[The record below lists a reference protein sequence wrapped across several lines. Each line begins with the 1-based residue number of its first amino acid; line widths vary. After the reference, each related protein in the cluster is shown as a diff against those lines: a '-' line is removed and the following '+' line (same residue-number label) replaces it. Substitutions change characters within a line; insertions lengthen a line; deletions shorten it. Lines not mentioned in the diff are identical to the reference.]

1 MLSYSNSARSIGS
14 SLMTVSDLEE
24 DLRAASLFLS
34 SKRTSSVFTDSME
47 DLSSFNDLG
56 DMGTACG
63 CDEGSGGGGSSAC
76 GGNPLSRSSSLSN
89 PSSSFCT
96 GSGGAGGQGG
106 SLAPVANVVAGK
118 NCYEKDIRHIVEY
131 FEEVMSVKSDK
142 SCNSNNTKRG

>member
-63 CDEGSGGGGSSAC
+63 CDEGSSASNRWQNWRRC
-76 GGNPLSRSSSLSN
+76 LCLS
-89 PSSSFCT
+89 
-96 GSGGAGGQGG
+96 Q
-106 SLAPVANVVAGK
+106 
-118 NCYEKDIRHIVEY
+118 
-131 FEEVMSVKSDK
+131 
-142 SCNSNNTKRG
+142 